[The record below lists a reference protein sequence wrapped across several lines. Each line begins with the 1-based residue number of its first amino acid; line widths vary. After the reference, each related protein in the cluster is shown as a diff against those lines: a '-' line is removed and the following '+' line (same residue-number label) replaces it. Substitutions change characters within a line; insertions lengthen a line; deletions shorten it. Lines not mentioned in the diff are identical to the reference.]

1 MSIVSDK
8 KNKKINYFLTF
19 LILLIILNMVI
30 FPKKY
35 INSCFNGISAW
46 ALNVLPSVLPF
57 MFFTKLLFELNVIEN
72 FSKKYSNFTKKIYN
86 TPPESFF
93 VFLMSIISGYPVG
106 AKMTADLYQSG
117 KIKKS
122 DAYKMTSF
130 CSTSGPMFI
139 IGAVGI
145 GMISNVMC
153 GYIIFLSHI
162 LGAIFN
168 GFLYR
173 KIKIKN
179 DCFIKNN
186 HQNISIKQTIDI
198 SEIVINSS
206 LSIISVG
213 TIIAIFFIIIEFF
226 SSFFAF
232 LPQKIGIFLVG
243 LIEITKGCIDI
254 STNFS
259 LTFAT
264 VFCSFIISFGG
275 ISTILQSL
283 TMLSKLDMPISLFI
297 LQKFTHALFALIF
310 ALIFV
315 FFIF

>member
-1 MSIVSDK
+1 MSNISDK
-8 KNKKINYFLTF
+8 KIKKINYFLTF

-30 FPKKY
+30 FPKTY

-57 MFFTKLLFELNVIEN
+57 MFFTKVLFELNIIEN
-72 FSKKYSNFTKKIYN
+72 FSKKYSDFTKKLYN

-106 AKMTADLYQSG
+106 AKLTADLYQSG

-139 IGAVGI
+139 IGAVGM
-145 GMISNVMC
+145 GMLSNVVC

-162 LGAIFN
+162 LGAICN
-168 GFLYR
+168 GFLYKNL
-173 KIKIKN
+173 KIKDDN
-179 DCFIKNN
+179 FIKNN
-186 HQNISIKQTIDI
+186 HLNLSKKQSIDI
-198 SEIVINSS
+198 GEIVINSS

-213 TIIAIFFIIIEFF
+213 TIIAVFFIIIEFF
-226 SSFFAF
+226 SVFFAF
-232 LPQKIGIFLVG
+232 LPQKLSIFLEG

-254 STNFS
+254 SSNFS

-264 VFCSFIISFGG
+264 IFCSFIISFGG

-283 TMLSKLDMPISLFI
+283 TMLSKLDMPVSLFI

-315 FFIF
+315 IIII